1 MVLVFII
8 LGIIILIYLIALI
21 LILSSLKIEIK
32 KLHISNIQNKLKVNF
47 VLSIGIYFLDKIK
60 LANFTIDN
68 EKITKAVK
76 TEKIDVTKLKYNK
89 LENKELIKILEYSN
103 LKIEFLKLEG
113 YFSTFNTVL
122 SSGIYAFINAIV
134 PIIIARKINGKYINN
149 LEFLNI
155 NDNKININFNCIISV
170 KMVNIINILQYL
182 KIKKKG
188 GNNNGKSSNRRTYA
202 YSNE

>member
-1 MVLVFII
+1 MILVFIL

-32 KLHISNIQNKLKVNF
+32 RLHISNIQNKLKLNF
-47 VLSIGIYFLDKIK
+47 ILNVGIYFLNKVK

-68 EKITKAVK
+68 EKILKSVK
-76 TEKIDVTKLKYNK
+76 SGKIDVTKLKNNK
-89 LENKELIKILEYSN
+89 LENKEIIEILKYSEF
-103 LKIEFLKLEG
+103 KIEFLKLEG

-122 SSGIYAFINAIV
+122 SSGIYAFINAIL
-134 PIIIARKINGKYINN
+134 PIIIARKTSGKYINK
-149 LEFLNI
+149 LQFINI

-182 KIKKKG
+182 NIKKKG
-188 GNNNGKSSNRRTYA
+188 GNNNGKSSNRRSYD